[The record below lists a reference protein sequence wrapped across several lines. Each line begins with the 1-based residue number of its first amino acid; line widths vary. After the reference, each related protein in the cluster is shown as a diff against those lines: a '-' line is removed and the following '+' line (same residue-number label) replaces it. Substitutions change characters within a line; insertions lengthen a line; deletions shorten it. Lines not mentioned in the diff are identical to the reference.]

1 MKINMGH
8 SHHIACKQVLIIEWQ
23 NLAKAGKS
31 WQTRLN
37 MGHSHH
43 IACKQVLIIEW
54 QNLAKPGK
62 TWQKLADKTEHGS

>member
-23 NLAKAGKS
+23 KLAKPGKS
-31 WQTRLN
+31 
-37 MGHSHH
+37 
-43 IACKQVLIIEW
+43 W
-54 QNLAKPGK
+54 QNLAKAGK

>member
-23 NLAKAGKS
+23 KLAKPGKTWQKLAKPGKS

-43 IACKQVLIIEW
+43 IACKQVLII
-54 QNLAKPGK
+54 L
-62 TWQKLADKTEHGS
+62 